1 MSITFFLSVDRE
13 ADAAP
18 AVITARQLA
27 AFRAF
32 ARERGH
38 LLEYEDDDPLV
49 SCSFEARVCPWSL
62 ASICAIFAWIP
73 HTRW

>member
-1 MSITFFLSVDRE
+1 MSITFFLSVDRK

-32 ARERGH
+32 AR
-38 LLEYEDDDPLV
+38 
-49 SCSFEARVCPWSL
+49 
-62 ASICAIFAWIP
+62 
-73 HTRW
+73 